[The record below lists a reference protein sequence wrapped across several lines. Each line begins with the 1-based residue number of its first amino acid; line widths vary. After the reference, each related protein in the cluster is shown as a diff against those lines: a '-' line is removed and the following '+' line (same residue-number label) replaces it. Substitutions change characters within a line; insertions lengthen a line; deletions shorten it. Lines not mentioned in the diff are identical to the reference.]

1 MSFGTPKPERLIQR
15 ILHIATNP
23 GDLVLDSFLGSG
35 TTAAVAHKMGR
46 RWIGIEMGGHAVT
59 HCAPRLTKVIAGEQG
74 GISAA
79 VGWRGGGGFGF
90 YRLGSPVF
98 DADGRIARGIAFAD
112 LAAHLWFAE
121 TGAPLA
127 GEAATSPYL
136 GQHAGRG
143 IALLYN
149 GILRDKRPQG
159 GNVLTRAT
167 LDMVR
172 AAAGDFIGPLTI
184 YAEASRIG
192 TAALAAAN
200 VTFRQ
205 TPYDIRA
212 R

>member
-1 MSFGTPKPERLIQR
+1 MAVS
-15 ILHIATNP
+15 AT
-23 GDLVLDSFLGSG
+23 
-35 TTAAVAHKMGR
+35 
-46 RWIGIEMGGHAVT
+46 
-59 HCAPRLTKVIAGEQG
+59 
-74 GISAA
+74 
-79 VGWRGGGGFGF
+79 VGWRCGGGDSASTGSGAP
-90 YRLGSPVF
+90 YSTQTAGSRRGSPS
-98 DADGRIARGIAFAD
+98 AD
-112 LAAHLWFAE
+112 LAAHLRFAE

-149 GILRDKRPQG
+149 GILRDRHPQG

-167 LDMVR
+167 LDMLR

-184 YAEASRIG
+184 YGEASRIG
-192 TAALAAAN
+192 AAALAAAN
-200 VTFRQ
+200 VTFHQ